1 MEPSSISESFHTA
14 RSSITGS
21 SPESHSSHPSAR
33 SSSIASTIKADP
45 QQERQADMSDNAPI
59 PRSDDSVPQEQA
71 DGSENGSTPRSEH
84 YESTPPANGS
94 APQQQAVTEAPNPA
108 QLEDGSAKSTS
119 TSDTAQAC
127 TVPTVHEQ
135 EIILCSIVE
144 GKHVVDGP
152 KFRKIKRTRK
162 DKQKYEWRELEAV
175 VTNKELALYTMSW
188 IFWEKRKILHK
199 INLASVTQL
208 KLVNEQE
215 YLIELTA
222 RASEK
227 SGIKVSFRLRNT
239 SQTRHWYRLLYSLV
253 PQNSKPI
260 FPTIA
265 DVEIPD
271 LQIECRVPVADVTT
285 STYGWLKQMIVDS
298 MIQDET
304 TKEMYEKW
312 HQQKELSL
320 CWRYRDCLEW
330 CVDER
335 ESIIGPR
342 LIEGNNHLELRKTE
356 HMPTTVTI
364 GERELVE
371 PEAIDGI
378 LTRLTNRRGQMIKSQ
393 KFSQR
398 RFYFATHQ
406 QYLVNTSL
414 NNKCRREEQMGSSLG
429 MIDLCEVEAIKVWK
443 PNTVY
448 GSTAFQSNTSLS
460 SSSSSTPIMANS
472 TPAHRDELEPRLC
485 WCCFASTPK
494 AIRNLQKFDKQKRC
508 FEMVLRNGLSIIYEA
523 QSVDDRDVWVRR
535 LQDLSLY
542 WKTLNHRMI
551 RDQIDKHKSAINRQD
566 NSPRSKKTDQNN
578 TGMENDASSQ
588 YDEEATDDN
597 DVIYTSFWNYCIPSR
612 CRYIMC
618 AGALFYKNH
627 ARKPFKEDIF
637 VLTRDGQ
644 LVMFNLVDRSKL
656 SGRMLQSVYH
666 GRKNTHDLTGSYVY
680 TDNDNDT
687 VVRRPARM
695 YSDGLVTPRDNE
707 DDACLFSLW
716 IPLTHKFYSHK
727 RKKMIITQKHTLKG
741 KPWTFMARTKEDK
754 NIWITA
760 INAVLDR
767 PNL

>member
-1 MEPSSISESFHTA
+1 MEPSSISDSFHTA

-33 SSSIASTIKADP
+33 SSSIASTIKADA

-59 PRSDDSVPQEQA
+59 PRSDDSAPQEQA
-71 DGSENGSTPRSEH
+71 DESGSSSTPRPEHSET
-84 YESTPPANGS
+84 TPPANDS
-94 APQQQAVTEAPNPA
+94 APPQPIVTEVPDPA
-108 QLEDGSAKSTS
+108 QLSDGGGAKSTS
-119 TSDTAQAC
+119 QLTSDTAQAC
-127 TVPTVHEQ
+127 TVPEIHEQ

-144 GKHVVDGP
+144 GKHIVDGP
-152 KFRKIKRTRK
+152 KFRKVNRTRK

-175 VTNKELALYTMSW
+175 LTNKGLSLYTMS
-188 IFWEKRKILHK
+188 IFLERRKILHN
-199 INLASVTQL
+199 INLASITQL

-222 RASEK
+222 RTSEK
-227 SGIKVSFRLRNT
+227 GGIKLSFRLRNT
-239 SQTRHWYRLLYSLV
+239 KQTRHWYRQLYSLV

-260 FPTIA
+260 FPNVA
-265 DVEIPD
+265 DVVIPD
-271 LQIECRVPVADVTT
+271 LNIECRVPVADVST
-285 STYGWLKQMIVDS
+285 STYGWLKQMIVTS
-298 MIQDET
+298 MVQDET
-304 TKEMYEKW
+304 TKEMYENW

-320 CWRYRDCLEW
+320 CWRYKDCLEW
-330 CVDER
+330 CVDES

-342 LIEGNNHLELRKTE
+342 LIEGNNNLELRKTE

-364 GERELVE
+364 GERQIVE

-406 QYLVNTSL
+406 QYLINLSL
-414 NNKCRREEQMGSSLG
+414 NNKCSREEQIGSSLG
-429 MIDLCEVEAIKVWK
+429 MIDLCEVEVIKVWK
-443 PNTVY
+443 PNTMY
-448 GSTAFQSNTSLS
+448 GSTAFQSNTSIS
-460 SSSSSTPIMANS
+460 SSSSSTPIMAAS
-472 TPAHRDELEPRLC
+472 TQVEREHDPRLC

-494 AIRNLQKFDKQKRC
+494 AIKNLQKLDKQKRC

-551 RDQIDKHKSAINRQD
+551 RDQISKYKAAIIRQD
-566 NSPRSKKTDQNN
+566 KSPKSKRNDQNAE
-578 TGMENDASSQ
+578 MENDSMSQ
-588 YDEEATDDN
+588 YDEEAAADN
-597 DVIYTSFWNYCIPSR
+597 VIYTSFWNYCLPSR

-618 AGALFYKNH
+618 AGALFYKNSV
-627 ARKPFKEDIF
+627 RKPFKEDHF

-644 LVMFNLVDRSKL
+644 LVMFNIVERSKL
-656 SGRMLQSVYH
+656 SGRMIQSVYH
-666 GRKNTHDLTGSYVY
+666 GRKYTHDLTGSYVY

-695 YSDGLVTPRDNE
+695 YSDGLVTPRDNQ
-707 DDACLFSLW
+707 DDACLFSVW

-727 RKKMIITQKHTLKG
+727 KKKMIITQKHTLKG

-754 NIWITA
+754 QIWITA